1 MTRILQP
8 RIYLVVLAG
17 GQSLRARRGDA
28 SAPKQF
34 REVGGQML
42 FLLSLRELLQAP
54 GVVRA
59 VVVVPDAWRP
69 LAAQALAEAALP
81 VECAL
86 AAAGEHRTASAW
98 NALRSL
104 AELPEGEPP
113 EPYDLVAVHD
123 AARPFASRHLLARVA
138 RAAARHGAAVP
149 GVAVTDTVVQLAAGE
164 GADDTADQ
172 APEAGA
178 VGGDDA
184 VVEDCAVAT
193 YLERRRLV
201 AVQTPQACRWRELH
215 AAHAWAASGKLSF
228 TDDGGLVAARGL
240 SPAVVMGEAA
250 NWKITTEEDWERT
263 EEVLRFRFRC

>member
-8 RIYLVVLAG
+8 RIYLAVLAG
-17 GQSLRARRGDA
+17 GQSLRARRGDS

-42 FLLSLRELLQAP
+42 FLVSLRELLQAP

-81 VECAL
+81 VACAL

-98 NALRSL
+98 NALQSL
-104 AELPEGEPP
+104 AELPESERP

-138 RAAARHGAAVP
+138 KAAARHGAAVP
-149 GVAVTDTVVQLAAGE
+149 GVAVTDTVVRLAAGDA
-164 GADDTADQ
+164 ADEAAD
-172 APEAGA
+172 EATEADGA
-178 VGGDDA
+178 VA
-184 VVEDCAVAT
+184 ETCAVAT

-201 AVQTPQACRWRELH
+201 AVQTPQVCRWRELH
-215 AAHAWAASGKLSF
+215 AAHAWAASANLSF

-240 SPAVVMGEAA
+240 SPTVVMGERE
-250 NWKITTEEDWERT
+250 NWKVTTEEDWERT
-263 EEVLRFRFRC
+263 EGVYKRRR